1 MRPDIASTPGADSAV
16 ITDIFNAE
24 WLYTASTWV
33 LPVLLAVT
41 LHEVAHG
48 YVAALCGDPTARML
62 GRLSLNPLRHVDRM
76 GTVILPGLLLLF
88 SAPFLFGWAKPVP
101 VDFRRLRSPRR
112 DMVLVAAAGPGS
124 NLLMATAAAFGLAFL
139 LGGRGVSTDFGQ
151 WVGLNLVNALQFNC
165 LLAIFNMIPL
175 PPLDGGR
182 VAVGILPQAL
192 AVPLARMERFGMGVM
207 IGVVMILPM
216 IGSQLGMNLN
226 ILSWLIGPPVRAL
239 SGGLLSLVGL
249 P

>member
-1 MRPDIASTPGADSAV
+1 MIPDIFS
-16 ITDIFNAE
+16 AE

-88 SAPFLFGWAKPVP
+88 KSPFLFGWAKPVP
-101 VDFRRLRSPRR
+101 VDFRRLGSPRR
-112 DMVLVAAAGPGS
+112 DMVLVAAAGPAS
-124 NLLMATAAAFGLAFL
+124 NLLMAAAAAFALA
-139 LGGRGVSTDFGQ
+139 GVLNADLFSRDITR
-151 WVGLNLVNALQFNC
+151 WLGLNFVNALQFNC
-165 LLAIFNMIPL
+165 LLAVFNMIPL

-182 VAVGILPQAL
+182 VAVGVLPQAL
-192 AVPLARMERFGMGVM
+192 AAPLARLERFGMALL
-207 IGVVMILPM
+207 IGVVMLLPL
-216 IGSQLGMNLN
+216 IGSQLGVNLN
-226 ILSWLIGPPVRAL
+226 VLSWLIGPPVQAL
-239 SGGLLSLVGL
+239 SGGLLSLAGL
-249 P
+249 R